1 MGRNLVLLMSTRK
14 LILTALICG
23 LVIMLAGGVKLFQ
36 VSQDKVTVEVLAL
49 GASQTLSDMTVTVSA
64 VEQLS
69 DETLVTVSMVGVEG
83 ADAFEGWRL
92 LAGGEVLAPETNVE
106 RCSPVSAT
114 QSTQCV
120 VTFPPSSGSVTVA
133 YLRAGAQSQWA
144 P

>member
-1 MGRNLVLLMSTRK
+1 
-14 LILTALICG
+14 
-23 LVIMLAGGVKLFQ
+23 MLAGGVKLFQ

-64 VEQLS
+64 VEQLPE
-69 DETLVTVSMVGVEG
+69 ETLVTVSMVGVEG

>member
-49 GASQTLSDMTVTVSA
+49 GASQTLSDMTVTVSG

>member
-1 MGRNLVLLMSTRK
+1 MSTRK

-23 LVIMLAGGVKLFQ
+23 LVIMLAGGIKLVQ
-36 VSQDKVTVEVLAL
+36 VSQDKATVEILAL
-49 GASQTLSDMTVTVSA
+49 GTSQTLSDMTVTVSA
-64 VEQLS
+64 VEQLP

-83 ADAFEGWRL
+83 ANAFEGWRL

-106 RCSPVSAT
+106 PCSPVSAE
-114 QSTQCV
+114 QPSQCV
-120 VTFPPSSGSVTVA
+120 VTFPASSGSVTIA

>member
-1 MGRNLVLLMSTRK
+1 MSTRK

-23 LVIMLAGGVKLFQ
+23 LVIMLAGGIKLFQ
-36 VSQDKVTVEVLAL
+36 VAQDKVTVEVLRL
-49 GASQTLSDMTVTVSA
+49 GTSQTLSEMTVTVSA
-64 VEQLS
+64 VEQLP
-69 DETLVTVSMVGVEG
+69 DETLVTVSMVGVQG